1 MREKLMEIVREVAR
15 EAEVPSSL
23 LVSSSR
29 RRDIEK
35 ARWRSILEI
44 VKRHPEV
51 TANDMADVFGLNER
65 AGRYRI
71 ATARAQLERGG
82 PPRPWQTVPRAI
94 MREHVANLTPGVQQ
108 ALFTGVRTKE
118 IVAIRWGIAQDIYR
132 RCPGIRPVDIA
143 RLLNVDRT
151 SILYAIGKIPD
162 KNART
167 TSAPV
172 NPEQKRTNAA

>member
-1 MREKLMEIVREVAR
+1 MKIVREVAR
-15 EAEVPSSL
+15 QAEVPSSL

-71 ATARAQLERGG
+71 VRARVLLQTGEGF
-82 PPRPWQTVPRAI
+82 RPWPTTPPAI
-94 MREHVANLTPGVQQ
+94 MREHVERLPKGTQQ

-162 KNART
+162 KNIRT